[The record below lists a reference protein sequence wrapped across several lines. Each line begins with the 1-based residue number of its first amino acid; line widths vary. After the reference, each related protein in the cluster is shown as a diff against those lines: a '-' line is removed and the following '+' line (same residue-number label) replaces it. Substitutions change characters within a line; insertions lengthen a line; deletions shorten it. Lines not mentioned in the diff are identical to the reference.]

1 LLRDAVQNIY
11 HRSVLARLPEV
22 PADPRAELMDWCRHH
37 HRFLT
42 RIRSLMR
49 TSMAEFAER
58 PEQVAQACKLP
69 VRIAAELHAY
79 LIKLRARGLA
89 RGRWNARAAAAL
101 LMGAVFADA
110 TQRDIMP
117 ERYPYSDERAVA
129 HYLDIF
135 LAGIGATV
143 RRPRRRPRERQHNG
157 GRLPSLQQQPVDG
170 HGVRVCVR
178 AGCAYLRS
186 RGLRLETPQSSPE
199 RVSRFRGSRI
209 CPGLGRRNIRPSVV
223 R

>member
-1 LLRDAVQNIY
+1 MAIREQLLQAAVKVYSTAGTRGATTRRIAETAGVNEVTLFRHFGSKEALLRDAVQNIY
-11 HRSVLARLPEV
+11 DRSVLARLPEA

-49 TSMAEFAER
+49 TSMAEFAEH
-58 PEQVAQACKLP
+58 PEHVAQACKLP

-143 RRPRRRPRERQHNG
+143 RRPRRRPSERQQHG
-157 GRLPSLQQQPVDG
+157 SHAPRRLS
-170 HGVRVCVR
+170 
-178 AGCAYLRS
+178 
-186 RGLRLETPQSSPE
+186 
-199 RVSRFRGSRI
+199 GSR
-209 CPGLGRRNIRPSVV
+209 PPAR
-223 R
+223 